1 MSATISETIFAAD
14 RGRPNETR
22 IAMYDGEGQPGRNDE
37 CWCGSGKKYKKC
49 HWQTDERLQELYD
62 KGYEVPTRDILKGP
76 ADIEAIK
83 ASAAINVGVLDM
95 VAERIAPG
103 VSTEEIDQWIY
114 DYTIEHGG
122 TPADLGY
129 GGFPKS
135 VCTSINEVVC
145 HGIPSEDDVLKEGDI
160 VNVDCST
167 ILDGYFSDSS
177 RMFMIGEVDEEK
189 QKLVRVTKE
198 ALEAGLAAVKPWGHL
213 GDVGAAVSAHAHANG
228 FSVVEEFGGH
238 GIGLEFHEAPFVS
251 HVAEAGTGPVLVP
264 GMCFTIEPM
273 INAGEHD
280 IDMSDPNGWT
290 IRTADGKPSAQWE
303 VQLVVTDDGY
313 ELLSW

>member
-1 MSATISETIFAAD
+1 
-14 RGRPNETR
+14 
-22 IAMYDGEGQPGRNDE
+22 MYDNGPKPGRNDE

-49 HWQTDERLQELYD
+49 HGPIDSRLEGFYLD
-62 KGYEVPTRDILKGP
+62 GYEVVPRSLLKSP
-76 ADIEAIK
+76 EEIEGIK
-83 ASAAINVGVLDM
+83 RSAAINIGVLDY
-95 VAERIAPG
+95 VAEHIKPG
-103 VSTEEIDQWIY
+103 VTTAEIDKWIY
-114 DYTIEHGG
+114 DYTVERGG
-122 TPADLGY
+122 IPADLNFEGY
-129 GGFPKS
+129 PNS
-135 VCTSINEVVC
+135 VCTSINSVVC
-145 HGIPSEDDVLKEGDI
+145 HGIPSDDDALKEGDI

-238 GIGLEFHEAPFVS
+238 GIGLEFHEDPFVS